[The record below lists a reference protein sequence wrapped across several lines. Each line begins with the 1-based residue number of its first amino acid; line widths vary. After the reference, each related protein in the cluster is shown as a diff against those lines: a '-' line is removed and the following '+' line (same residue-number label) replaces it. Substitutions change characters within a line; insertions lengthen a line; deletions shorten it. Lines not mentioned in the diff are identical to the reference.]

1 MIIRIT
7 KATGKAAMMD
17 TVCRLVMEFSENT
30 RAMGSSISITDQKI
44 FTRLWGSSSGVIW
57 R

>member
-1 MIIRIT
+1 
-7 KATGKAAMMD
+7 MD

-30 RAMGSSISITDQKI
+30 RAMGSSISIMDQKI